1 MNDKLILR
9 ILLLSHIIIF
19 GVGLGLFVRHNQTI
33 CITYIDPMITNFS
46 NIIYLEGETKI
57 ICFNETSEAQEFVNN
72 LTKIKIDL
80 TFFKE

>member
-1 MNDKLILR
+1 MNTKLILR

-33 CITYIDPMITNFS
+33 CITYLDPMVTNFS
-46 NIIYLEGETKI
+46 KIDYSEGENKL
-57 ICFNETSEAQEFVNN
+57 ICFNDISKAQEFVNN

-80 TFFKE
+80 NFFKE